1 MQTIVKLS
9 ELKNNPKRDFRID
22 PLDEKRI
29 EELQAS
35 IAKEGLKSL
44 PGTIELKRLVEPGSK
59 RLSCISIRT

>member
-9 ELKNNPKRDFRID
+9 ELKSSKLLSQRTDFGAVL
-22 PLDEKRI
+22 PAALA
-29 EELQAS
+29 Q
-35 IAKEGLKSL
+35 KEGLKSL